1 MKRTA
6 RQLSPLDTHIPSPRA
21 YNAASVKE
29 HVETVSDGSR
39 PGFLPPTRETSVGVP
54 GSRLLPGQLIT
65 RTGGLGEAV
74 QQSKTRPPHFNI
86 IPSFPKEHLAPIS
99 RNRPSSCPP
108 LTRLLFPNSQSRFP
122 LDTLRTRIIASKTR
136 NGTTLLL
143 LGCFCS
149 KTEMESKT
157 CQNGFLGFLKN

>member
-1 MKRTA
+1 MAQDLGSCHRHGKPASEFQAPDCCQASSSHA
-6 RQLSPLDTHIPSPRA
+6 RGALERLSNKARHL
-21 YNAASVKE
+21 
-29 HVETVSDGSR
+29 
-39 PGFLPPTRETSVGVP
+39 
-54 GSRLLPGQLIT
+54 
-65 RTGGLGEAV
+65 
-74 QQSKTRPPHFNI
+74 PPHFNI
-86 IPSFPKEHLAPIS
+86 ISSFPKEHLAPIS

-122 LDTLRTRIIASKTR
+122 LDILRTRIIASKTR

-157 CQNGFLGFLKN
+157 CQNGFLGFFKELKQKDVICRDKVIQSFQNQKQL